1 MTRIRS
7 LFWEYAIP
15 GAVSTFAVA
24 GAFFGT
30 SALIDPANLFPFGT
44 IAPAV
49 PVELTPAELEEF
61 KHQYLEFGLSED
73 QIFYVDDFAIFE
85 AKLAEKRGLSDG
97 N

>member
-1 MTRIRS
+1 MARIHKRFRES
-7 LFWEYAIP
+7 AIL
-15 GAVSTFAVA
+15 GAVGTFAVA
-24 GAFFGT
+24 SAFFGT
-30 SALIDPANLFPFGT
+30 SALIDPANLFHFGT

-73 QIFYVDDFAIFE
+73 QIFYVDDFAILE